1 MTHSLTVTL
10 QTTRQTPRRTALGAI
25 LGGMTLTTSLGA
37 TVGLTL
43 VNHAQAQGAYPNKP
57 IRMIIPLAAGSAVD
71 NAARILAQK
80 MSVSLG
86 QSIVT
91 ENITGAAGIIGADK
105 LAKAAPD
112 GYTIGGFN
120 DSVMTM
126 VPHIAPNLPWNIL
139 KDFDP
144 VSLAATIEW
153 GLAVSPNSP
162 YKTAADIIAAAK
174 ASPGKINYASGGNGS
189 PQHIGMAM
197 FASQAGVS
205 MTHIPYKGATQA
217 AVDVAGGVVPVT
229 LQGLATINPMVRG
242 GKLRLIGVSMKTRH
256 PAYPDAPTISDT
268 GLPGFEMNS
277 WFTVM
282 APAGTPKDIIN
293 KLQSEIAKAL
303 ADPDLK
309 EKYAAQGLTPR
320 GTTPEEL
327 AAATRDQLAKYARV
341 IKEANIKAE

>member
-1 MTHSLTVTL
+1 MMNRSSTA
-10 QTTRQTPRRTALGAI
+10 RRAALGAI
-25 LGGMTLTTSLGA
+25 PGGIARKLALVAILGTFAGGGITPA
-37 TVGLTL
+37 A
-43 VNHAQAQGAYPNKP
+43 HAQGSYPTKP
-57 IRMIIPLAAGSAVD
+57 IRMIVPLAAGSAVD

-86 QSIVT
+86 QSIVI

-126 VPHIAPNLPWNIL
+126 VPHITPNMPWNIL
-139 KDFDP
+139 KDFEP

-153 GLAVSPNSP
+153 GLAVSPDAP

-197 FASQAGVS
+197 FAAQAGVS

-256 PAYPDAPTISDT
+256 PAYPGTPTISDT

-282 APAGTPKDIIN
+282 APAGTPKDIITR
-293 KLQSEIAKAL
+293 LHSEIAKAMND
-303 ADPDLK
+303 ADLK
-309 EKYAAQGLTPR
+309 EKYQAQGLTPR
-320 GTTPEEL
+320 ASTPDEL
-327 AAATRDQLAKYARV
+327 GIATREQLAKYARI
-341 IKEANIKAE
+341 IKEANIRAE